1 MAGAIFARAVLCSP
15 LPGQQPK
22 LTEIKQFLSSLA
34 LKTLNL
40 PVAVVVHVGLSK
52 NAVYSGIPTK
62 HAIKMNLGKKYEK
75 MVIWGWVKPLVPS
88 EPQNSW

>member
-1 MAGAIFARAVLCSP
+1 MAGAIFARAVLCSS

-40 PVAVVVHVGLSK
+40 PVAVVVHVGLTK
-52 NAVYSGIPTK
+52 NAVYSGISTK
-62 HAIKMNLGKKYEK
+62 HAIKMNLGKK
-75 MVIWGWVKPLVPS
+75 
-88 EPQNSW
+88 